1 MRKFKSTIWG
11 VLLVVVGV
19 IVALNALEITN
30 IDIFFDGWWT
40 LFIIVPCFIGIF
52 TSDEKFGSILGVAVG
67 VFLLLCC
74 QDILDFSMLWK
85 LGLPVIIV
93 AIGLKMIFGGLFRNK
108 SEKVIENVKINGGDT
123 KKFGAAFSGS
133 QANFSGEIFYGT
145 ELNAIFGGVDCDLRG
160 AFIEQDCVIKANA
173 IFGGIDIYVPEG
185 VNVKIHSTSIFGG
198 VDNKE
203 HKNSPDNPHTIFV
216 KANCLFG
223 GVDIK

>member
-1 MRKFKSTIWG
+1 MKKFKSIIWG
-11 VLLVVVGV
+11 IILVIVGV

-40 LFIIVPCFIGIF
+40 LFIIIPCFIGIF
-52 TSDEKFGSILGVAVG
+52 TSDEKFGSVLGVAVG

-74 QDILDFSMLWK
+74 QDILDFSMIWK
-85 LGLPVIIV
+85 LGLPVIIIAV
-93 AIGLKMIFGGLFRNK
+93 GLKMIFGGLFKRK
-108 SEKVIENVKINGGDT
+108 SEKIAEKIEINGFDMN
-123 KKFGAAFSGS
+123 KFGATFSGTD
-133 QANFSGEIFYGT
+133 ANFSGQMFYGT
-145 ELNAIFGGVDCDLRG
+145 ELNALFGGVTCDLRG
-160 AFIEQDCVIKANA
+160 SFIEQDCVIKANA
-173 IFGGIDIYVPEG
+173 IFGGIDIFVPEG

-203 HKNSPDNPHTIFV
+203 HKNSPENLHTIFV

>member
-1 MRKFKSTIWG
+1 MKKFKSIIWG
-11 VLLVVVGV
+11 IILVVVGV

-52 TSDEKFGSILGVAVG
+52 TSDEKFGSVLGVAVG

-93 AIGLKMIFGGLFRNK
+93 AIGLKMIFGGLFKRK
-108 SEKVIENVKINGGDT
+108 SEKIAENIEINGFDMG
-123 KKFGAAFSGS
+123 KFGATFSGTD
-133 QANFSGEIFYGT
+133 ANFSGQMFYGT
-145 ELNAIFGGVDCDLRG
+145 ELNALFGGVTCDLRG
-160 AFIEQDCVIKANA
+160 SFIEQDCVIKANA
-173 IFGGIDIYVPEG
+173 IFGGIDIFVPEG

-203 HKNSPDNPHTIFV
+203 HKNSPENPHTIFV

>member
-1 MRKFKSTIWG
+1 MKKFKSIIWG
-11 VLLVVVGV
+11 IILVIVGV

-40 LFIIVPCFIGIF
+40 LFIIIPCFIGIF

-74 QDILDFSMLWK
+74 QDILDFSMIWK
-85 LGLPVIIV
+85 LGLPVIIIAV
-93 AIGLKMIFGGLFRNK
+93 GLKMIFGGLFKRK
-108 SEKVIENVKINGGDT
+108 SEKIAEKIEINGFDMN
-123 KKFGAAFSGS
+123 KFGATFSGTD
-133 QANFSGEIFYGT
+133 ANFSGQMFYGT
-145 ELNAIFGGVDCDLRG
+145 ELNALFGGVTCDLRG
-160 AFIEQDCVIKANA
+160 SFIEQDCVIKANA
-173 IFGGIDIYVPEG
+173 IFGGIDIFVPEG

-203 HKNSPDNPHTIFV
+203 HKNSPENPHTIFV

>member
-1 MRKFKSTIWG
+1 MKKFKSIIWG
-11 VLLVVVGV
+11 IILVAVGV

-52 TSDEKFGSILGVAVG
+52 TSKDKYGNILGLAVG

-74 QDILDFSMLWK
+74 QDVLDFSMLWK
-85 LGLPVIIV
+85 LGVPVIIV
-93 AIGLKMIFGGLFRNK
+93 AVGLKMIFGGIFKNK
-108 SEKVIENVKINGGDT
+108 SEKIQENIEINGFDMS
-123 KKFGAAFSGS
+123 KFGATFSGTD
-133 QANFSGEIFYGT
+133 ANFSGQMFYGT
-145 ELNAIFGGVDCDLRG
+145 ELNALFGGVTCDLRG
-160 AFIEQDCVIKANA
+160 SFIEQDCVIKANA
-173 IFGGIDIYVPEG
+173 IFGGIDIFVPEG

-203 HKNSPDNPHTIFV
+203 HKNSPENPHTIFV

>member
-1 MRKFKSTIWG
+1 MKKFKSIIWG
-11 VLLVVVGV
+11 IILVVVGV

-52 TSDEKFGSILGVAVG
+52 TSNEKFGSILGVAVG

-93 AIGLKMIFGGLFRNK
+93 AVGLKMIFGGLFKRK
-108 SEKVIENVKINGGDT
+108 SEKIEENIEINGFDMS
-123 KKFGAAFSGS
+123 KFGATFSGTD
-133 QANFSGEIFYGT
+133 ANFSGQMFYGT
-145 ELNAIFGGVDCDLRG
+145 ELNALFGGVTCDLRG
-160 AFIEQDCVIKANA
+160 SFIEQDCVIKANA
-173 IFGGIDIYVPEG
+173 IFGGIDIFVPEG

-203 HKNSPDNPHTIFV
+203 HKNSPENPHTIFV

>member
-1 MRKFKSTIWG
+1 MKKFKSIIWG
-11 VLLVVVGV
+11 LVLVAVGV
-19 IVALNALEITN
+19 IVALNALDITD

-40 LFIIVPCFIGIF
+40 LFIIIPCFIGIF
-52 TSDEKFGSILGVAVG
+52 TSKDKYSNILGLAAG

-74 QDILDFSMLWK
+74 QDILEFSMLWK

-93 AIGLKMIFGGLFRNK
+93 AVGLKMIFCGLFRNK
-108 SEKVIENVKINGGDT
+108 SEKVIENVKINGGYT
-123 KKFGAAFSGS
+123 KKFGATFSGTT
-133 QANFSGEIFYGT
+133 ANFSGEMFYGT

-173 IFGGIDIYVPEG
+173 IFGGIDIFVPEG
-185 VNVKIHSTSIFGG
+185 VNVKVHSTSIFGG

-203 HKNSPDNPHTIFV
+203 HKNSPENPHTIFV
-216 KANCLFG
+216 HANCIFG

>member
-1 MRKFKSTIWG
+1 MKRMNNMLWG
-11 VLLVVVGV
+11 ILLIVVGV
-19 IVALNALEITN
+19 IFGLNALNITN
-30 IDIFFDGWWT
+30 INVFFDGWWT

-52 TSDEKFGSILGVAVG
+52 TSDEKFGSVLGVAVG

-74 QDILDFSMLWK
+74 QDILEFSMLWK

-93 AIGLKMIFGGLFRNK
+93 AVGLKMIFGGLFRRK
-108 SEKVIENVKINGGDT
+108 SEKILENIQVNGGEAE
-123 KKFGAAFSGS
+123 KFGATFSGA
-133 QANFSGEIFYGT
+133 QANFSGEMFYGT

-185 VNVKIHSTSIFGG
+185 VNVKVHSTSIFGG
-198 VDNKE
+198 VDSKE
-203 HKNSPDNPHTIFV
+203 HKNSPENPHPIFV
-216 KANCLFG
+216 NANCLFG